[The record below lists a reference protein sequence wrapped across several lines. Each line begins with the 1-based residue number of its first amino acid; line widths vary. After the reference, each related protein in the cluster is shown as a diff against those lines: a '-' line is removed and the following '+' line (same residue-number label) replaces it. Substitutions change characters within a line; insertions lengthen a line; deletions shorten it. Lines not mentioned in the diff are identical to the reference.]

1 VRAQLFSALAALR
14 TGFDVLTGEEGVR
27 VSELCGHGGF
37 FKTPEV
43 GQRIMAAAMNTSVS
57 VPRGVGEGGAWGM
70 ALLAAFSMRV
80 DRNVS
85 LADYLDATI
94 GMSIGEPIAP
104 RAEDVRGFEQFFDRY
119 TAGLP
124 VEAAA
129 VEHI

>member
-1 VRAQLFSALAALR
+1 
-14 TGFDVLTGEEGVR
+14 
-27 VSELCGHGGF
+27 
-37 FKTPEV
+37 
-43 GQRIMAAAMNTSVS
+43 
-57 VPRGVGEGGAWGM
+57 M

-80 DRNVS
+80 DRKVS

-94 GMSIGEPIAP
+94 GMSIGEPVAP